1 MNRSILVAIAF
12 WGGVALSSEAGEAGW
27 VLKRDGWSFDDS
39 RLDWRGAV
47 DVEQLKSEGVLRNVA
62 GWTEYKFSVPA
73 DGWYELWL
81 RGIPNGWTRT
91 VSIDGKTLLWH
102 SIGTPEDE
110 DKSFKGLKEA
120 NFWLSKGDH
129 RIRFHR
135 TTWPGDLP
143 DSWELRA
150 AQGDPAG
157 SLRVEPVE
165 NIVRVGE
172 KVPISVL
179 GGDTGTPLSYDLFL
193 QAADSGKT
201 YPAGKLDF
209 PATAKPVIQKTD
221 LQFPAEG
228 VYYLKARSGEKEL
241 RPADLKAGAFVAIDT
256 ANPPAPAADLVTTPV
271 VEIDCTATPPAE
283 GFWEKDGATRVVEKP
298 FGRYRESSGLGRD
311 GDGYWGLD
319 GFSYRVKLPEVDV
332 LYRIRVEYPDDD
344 RRSMAF
350 WINDGSEPKG
360 TASANVNTG
369 GVETGDQYP
378 LTNAI
383 QTHEAFF
390 YPQAKDE
397 VIVAVLNLVPSMKA
411 AASRI
416 IIERVDSGLPAAPL
430 GETRGRAMGFYFEE
444 SGRWRKFF
452 GAGKSGG
459 IEEDI
464 KTLNRWAQWNRY
476 LGANLMFPTIN
487 VYQANHYPSR
497 LLDGY
502 FSRPFN
508 EVRLASLVAEKYGGE
523 FVPEFHLTGQDWFD
537 KEVMGVWSE
546 QTKKDG
552 KDILQVHFASPEAEE
567 MILRDRDGNF
577 KHSWEPFMYNA
588 LHPRVQELYI
598 NLLGELADSLADSKA
613 FGGISSRMMFSWQ
626 WQGWNALPNMS
637 WGYDDWTI
645 AYFEKDTGIK
655 VPGKLG
661 DALRFR
667 ERYNFL
673 TGPQREKWIAWR
685 CEKVFDYHRRML
697 ARIQKAKPEA
707 RLFFNWFGLD
717 RRHALSADMLDQMRE
732 VGMDWRK
739 YANEQDIVIIPP
751 GGTYGRRYSLPI
763 TDAEKLDS
771 VHDRGIQEAGRF
783 GGRAYGIYSD
793 YYEVNRN
800 LDWAKLG
807 GKPYS
812 AFDSNLPSGLNER
825 GMYAQ
830 AVAECD
836 TGFFSNG
843 GSGWIF
849 GTPSVIQPFLRE
861 YRALPAVPFEA
872 WEKAKDPVAV
882 WSHRDKEGTLWFYLV
897 NRLPISVEVSL
908 ELEKGKVFPAPGGD
922 QIELADSV
930 MKLSLEPFMMRSF
943 RATEKAQLAD
953 IQVTVPEAYI
963 ASLKPMLDFV
973 RTLRPEV
980 ESRRVAPE
988 LSDADAQAALEAFDG
1003 ALSAFDRG
1011 EYYKAR
1017 ALLERLAAVRIY
1029 YLSGQYPPALWA
1041 RSISHGVKPLPSALI
1056 PQNVAAVF
1064 PEAKASMPS
1073 ITDLSF
1079 DKDGHLWMSSGRKI
1093 RILGTEGNSERS
1105 LQLFAPYEAVVED
1118 LRKPTLGPVYPLSV
1132 TALRPTSS
1140 GRVLVQQ
1147 GAGAP
1152 LLYDAM
1158 TGRNLALAN
1167 KVFSIPGQ
1175 PVWLLAVTKNDEAIL
1190 SCSAAGVAGIYLY
1203 NADGTLKRKL
1213 SDQEARSAA
1222 LDAAGN
1228 IYLATPAGIVI
1239 LNTEGQKKG
1248 AIDGTDLTALA
1259 VQPDGQRLFALNQK
1273 TNRIQAFARGE
1284 GGAFG
1289 KLWEQPLPQ
1298 KVTTLT
1304 LSPSGEIVVGF
1315 KSPDKGVLVRSY
1327 MPTADGLTPGKDL
1340 VAYSDEKQSIDSPT
1354 PLKVYDGKLYYQAF
1368 GKLMRLTPGES
1379 DVVEMAFD
1387 PQFRPDQP
1395 GFEAFAFAPNG
1406 DLFLASNWNGKKRGI
1421 NIFRSK
1427 KTGTGWDKPEPLNG
1441 GEPLWEG
1448 GNMVATDLAFD
1459 MAGRLILRLQ
1469 QPNARGGN
1477 ISLYRWSPE
1486 TGQKELL
1493 IDLGGSVG
1501 VGEYGL
1507 QSTADGG
1514 LLVAGGSTRKIVKF
1528 DADGKVIWLNE
1539 RVKSSPPGYQDHRL
1553 PVGIASDSSGNV
1565 WVTDPSRH
1573 SLVLLDKSGQLQG
1586 SIGGFGTS
1594 LAPLSLNAPSGI
1606 AAIKDARGV
1615 EWIYV
1620 ADSGNQ
1626 RLIKFSPTR

>member
-1 MNRSILVAIAF
+1 MKPSILVAIAF
-12 WGGVALSSEAGEAGW
+12 WGAVGLPAQAEEAAW
-27 VLKRDGWSFDDS
+27 VLKREGWSFDDS
-39 RLDWRGAV
+39 HLNWQDEGS
-47 DVEQLKSEGVLRNVA
+47 VEKLKSEGVLRNVA
-62 GWTEYKFSVPA
+62 GWTEYKFTVPA

-91 VSIDGKTLLWH
+91 ISIDGKTVLWH

-120 NFWLSKGDH
+120 NFWLTKGEH
-129 RIRFHR
+129 RVRFHR

-143 DSWELRA
+143 DYWELRA
-150 AQGDPAG
+150 AQGDPAA
-157 SLRVEPVE
+157 SLRVEAVE

-179 GGDTGTPLSYDLFL
+179 GGDANKALSYDLFL

-201 YPAGKLDF
+201 YPAGKLEF
-209 PATAKPVIQKTD
+209 PAIAKPVIKKTD

-256 ANPPAPAADLVTTPV
+256 ANPPAPAAELVTTPV
-271 VEIDCTATPPAE
+271 VEIDCTVTPPAE

-298 FGRYRESSGLGRD
+298 FGRYRESSGFGRD

-378 LTNAI
+378 LTNAM

-416 IIERVDSGLPAAPL
+416 IIEKVDSGLPAAPL

-452 GAGKSGG
+452 GAGKTGG

-497 LLDGY
+497 ILDGY

-508 EVRLASLVAEKYGGE
+508 EVRLASLVAEKYSGE

-546 QTKKDG
+546 QTKKNG

-567 MILRDRDGNF
+567 MIIRDRDGNF

-588 LHPRVQELYI
+588 LHPRVQKTYI
-598 NLLGELADSLADSKA
+598 DMLGELADTLADSKA
-613 FGGISSRMMFSWQ
+613 FGGISSRMMFTWQ
-626 WQGWNALPNMS
+626 WQGWNALPNLS

-655 VPGKLG
+655 VPGKAG
-661 DALRFR
+661 DPSRFR

-685 CEKVFDYHRRML
+685 CDKIYAYHRRML
-697 ARIQKAKPEA
+697 ARIQKARPEA

-717 RRHALSADMLDQMRE
+717 RRHALSGDMIEQMRE
-732 VGMDWRK
+732 VGMDWHK

-763 TDAEKLDS
+763 SDAEKIDS
-771 VHDRGIQEAGRF
+771 AHDRGIQEAGRF

-849 GTPSVIQPFLRE
+849 GTPSVIQPFMRE

-882 WSHRDKEGTLWFYLV
+882 WSHRDKEGTFWFYLV
-897 NRLPISVEVSL
+897 NRLPVSVEVSL
-908 ELEKGKVFPAPGGD
+908 QLAKGKVFPAPGGD
-922 QIELADSV
+922 QIDLADGT
-930 MKLSLEPFMMRSF
+930 MKLTLEPFMMRSF
-943 RATEKAQLAD
+943 RATGKAQLKD
-953 IQVTVPEAYI
+953 IHITVPDAYI
-963 ASLKPMLDFV
+963 ASLKPMLDFI
-973 RTLRPEV
+973 RTLRSEV
-980 ESRRVAPE
+980 DSRRVAPE
-988 LSDADAQAALEAFDG
+988 LSEADAQAAMEAFDG

-1017 ALLERLAAVRIY
+1017 GLLERLAAVRVY
-1029 YLSGQYPPALWA
+1029 YLSGQYPPGLWN
-1041 RSISHGVKPLPSALI
+1041 RSVSHGVKALPPTLE
-1056 PQNVAAVF
+1056 PQKVAAVF
-1064 PEAKASMPS
+1064 PDAKATASS
-1073 ITDLSF
+1073 ISDLSF
-1079 DKDGHLWMSSGRKI
+1079 DKDGRLWVSSGRQI
-1093 RILGTEGNSERS
+1093 RIFGTDGNFERS
-1105 LQLFAPYEAVVED
+1105 LPLFAPYDIAVED
-1118 LRKPTLGPVYPLSV
+1118 IRKPTLGPVYPLAV

-1140 GRVLVQQ
+1140 GGVLVQQ

-1152 LLYDAM
+1152 LLYDAT
-1158 TGRNLALAN
+1158 TGRSLTFAN

-1175 PVWLLAVTKNDEAIL
+1175 PVWLLAMTKNDEAIL
-1190 SCSAAGVAGIYLY
+1190 SCGAPAVAGIYLY

-1213 SDQEARSAA
+1213 SEQEARSAA
-1222 LDAAGN
+1222 LDASGN
-1228 IYLATPAGIVI
+1228 IYLATQGGIEI

-1248 AIDGTDLTALA
+1248 KIDGSDFTALA
-1259 VQPDGQRLFALNQK
+1259 VQPDGKKLFALNQK
-1273 TNRIQAFARGE
+1273 ANRILAFARGE
-1284 GGAFG
+1284 DG
-1289 KLWEQPLPQ
+1289 KFSQLWEQPFSQ
-1298 KVTTLT
+1298 KVATMSLN
-1304 LSPSGEIVVGF
+1304 PAGEIVVGF
-1315 KSPDKGVLVRSY
+1315 KSPDNGVMVRSY
-1327 MPTADGLTPGKDL
+1327 LLKADGLMPGKDL
-1340 VAYSDEKQSIDSPT
+1340 IASPNVKQSIDFPT
-1354 PLKVYDGKLYYQAF
+1354 PLKVHEGKLYYHAY
-1368 GKLMRLTPGES
+1368 GKLMRLIPGA
-1379 DVVEMAFD
+1379 DDTVEMAFD
-1387 PQFRPDQP
+1387 PQFGNQP

-1427 KTGTGWDKPEPLNG
+1427 QNGTGWDKPELLNG

-1459 MAGRLILRLQ
+1459 KSGRLILRLQ
-1469 QPNARGGN
+1469 QPDARGSN

-1486 TGQKELL
+1486 SGQKELL
-1493 IDLGGSVG
+1493 IDLGGSIG

-1507 QSTADGG
+1507 QSTEDGG
-1514 LLVAGGSTRKIVKF
+1514 LLVAGGSTRKIMKL
-1528 DADGKVIWLNE
+1528 DADGKVVWLNE
-1539 RVKSSPPGYQDHRL
+1539 RLKSSPPGYQDLRL
-1553 PVGIASDSSGNV
+1553 PVGITSDSLGNT
-1565 WVTDPSRH
+1565 WVTDPSRN
-1573 SLVLLDKSGQLQG
+1573 SLLLLDKSGQLQG
-1586 SIGGFGTS
+1586 SVGGFGTALS
-1594 LAPLSLNAPSGI
+1594 PLSLNAPSGI
-1606 AAIKDARGV
+1606 AAIKDANGL

-1626 RLIKFSPTR
+1626 RLVKFAPQH